1 METAGLPRFARN
13 DKKVNGW
20 VVTRGIGNPR
30 ILGLCFSQPCSIL
43 NLYIFLRS
51 VIMIIHYGVGFGA
64 ILAMVISFSVNKS
77 VLWAIIHGLFGWF
90 YVLYYLL
97 FRG

>member
-1 METAGLPRFARN
+1 
-13 DKKVNGW
+13 
-20 VVTRGIGNPR
+20 
-30 ILGLCFSQPCSIL
+30 
-43 NLYIFLRS
+43 
-51 VIMIIHYGVGFGA
+51 MIIHYGVGFGA